1 MGVSSS
7 DLGFDDMEPNELDD
21 LITSRG
27 VDKELDTITKVSE
40 EEEEEKVSTS
50 NLMVKI
56 PGEMLQ
62 LQDMRS
68 MTERL
73 QDERLRI
80 WS

>member
-1 MGVSSS
+1 MSSS